1 MYTFIWLDIS
11 SPHTDAL
18 KIIKISNI
26 ACIIRVPPHKWW
38 SSVWDLIICFALP
51 PPSTPSYL
59 SNMTSPLNISP
70 YKSVAPS
77 RRTMAT
83 ASAELDSYL
92 MAGTHGFHE
101 QDITLSNT
109 LYHGSYCF
117 ITERTPNAV
126 TDHVIIIT
134 IVKLIIVISIE
145 NLLGERWL
153 RKFMKLGRQQL
164 GVLFA
169 DRKDYKMLLFRKNR
183 GGGVKWGE
191 IRFWKFFGKS
201 VRKKTRFWQH

>member
-1 MYTFIWLDIS
+1 
-11 SPHTDAL
+11 
-18 KIIKISNI
+18 
-26 ACIIRVPPHKWW
+26 
-38 SSVWDLIICFALP
+38 
-51 PPSTPSYL
+51 
-59 SNMTSPLNISP
+59 MTSPLNISP

-169 DRKDYKMLLFRKNR
+169 DRKDYKTLLFRKNR
-183 GGGVKWGE
+183 GGGLSGVKLGFE
-191 IRFWKFFGKS
+191 NSS
-201 VRKKTRFWQH
+201 VKVFEKRLGFDSIKNSM